1 MKPIAVKSVMP
12 VRAADEIRD
21 AILSGALVPGTRIK
35 QEELAARLGVS
46 REPVRQ
52 ALLLLQREGLVS
64 TDPGRTAAVTSPDR
78 RLIADVYEFRE
89 VIDGLVA
96 ATVAKL
102 SAPDLTR
109 FDEIVARGREAVR
122 LRHLRRLIELDI
134 AFHTGLYEAANNRVL
149 IDVMRDQWNHI
160 RRVVAMVLG
169 EASYRNRVWDEHAA
183 ILQAI
188 RSGKPARARA
198 AAAHHAR
205 AAKLMLLGSVA
216 PHDENP
222 RR

>member
-12 VRAADEIRD
+12 VRAAEEIRG
-21 AILSGALVPGTRIK
+21 AILSGALLPGTRIK

-64 TDPGRTAAVTSPDR
+64 TEPGRTATVARLDR
-78 RLIADVYEFRE
+78 RVIADVYEFRE
-89 VIDGLVA
+89 VVDGLVA
-96 ATVAKL
+96 AKVAKRPGL
-102 SAPDLTR
+102 GLANL
-109 FDEIVARGREAVR
+109 DEIVVRGREAVR
-122 LRHLRRLIELDI
+122 VRSVRRLIDLDI
-134 AFHTGLYEAANNRVL
+134 AFHVGLYEAANNRVL

-169 EASYRNRVWDEHAA
+169 EPSYRERVWDEHAA

-188 RSGKPARARA
+188 RSGKAQRARA

-216 PHDENP
+216 SHDGSLA
-222 RR
+222 R

>member
-1 MKPIAVKSVMP
+1 MKPISIKSVMP
-12 VRAADEIRD
+12 VRAAEEIRG
-21 AILSGALVPGTRIK
+21 AILSGALLPGTRIK

-64 TDPGRTAAVTSPDR
+64 TEPGRTATVAHLDR

-96 ATVAKL
+96 AKVAKRP
-102 SAPDLTR
+102 AFDLTNL
-109 FDEIVARGREAVR
+109 DEIVARGREAVGAKN
-122 LRHLRRLIELDI
+122 LRRLIDLDI
-134 AFHTGLYEAANNRVL
+134 AFHTGLYEAADNRVL

-160 RRVVAMVLG
+160 RRVVAMVLIDT
-169 EASYRNRVWDEHAA
+169 SYRERVWDEHAA
-183 ILQAI
+183 IVEAI

-198 AAAHHAR
+198 TAAHHAR

-216 PHDENP
+216 SHDASLP
-222 RR
+222 R

>member
-1 MKPIAVKSVMP
+1 MHDGANAMKPIALKSVMP
-12 VRAADEIRD
+12 VRAAEEIRG
-21 AILSGALVPGTRIK
+21 AILSGALLPGTRIK

-78 RLIADVYEFRE
+78 RFIADVYEFRE

-102 SAPDLTR
+102 AAPDLTR

-122 LRHLRRLIELDI
+122 IDRSWILDPDWRGSTGVLRRRSLRGKR
-134 AFHTGLYEAANNRVL
+134 TGDAARL
-149 IDVMRDQWNHI
+149 STHADRDRDRTFQ
-160 RRVVAMVLG
+160 
-169 EASYRNRVWDEHAA
+169 
-183 ILQAI
+183 
-188 RSGKPARARA
+188 ARAGDGQGLERSVLERA
-198 AAAHHAR
+198 PAGGN
-205 AAKLMLLGSVA
+205 LGR
-216 PHDENP
+216 P
-222 RR
+222 RRNG

>member
-1 MKPIAVKSVMP
+1 MKPLSIKSVMP
-12 VRAADEIRD
+12 VRAAEEIRG
-21 AILSGALVPGTRIK
+21 AILSGALLPGTRIK

-46 REPVRQ
+46 REPIRQ
-52 ALLLLQREGLVS
+52 ALLMLQREGLVS
-64 TDPGRTAAVTSPDR
+64 TEPGRTATVAHLDR

-96 ATVAKL
+96 AKLAKSPASEL
-102 SAPDLTR
+102 ASL
-109 FDEIVARGREAVR
+109 DEIVARGREAV
-122 LRHLRRLIELDI
+122 LAKNVRRLIDLDI
-134 AFHTGLYEAANNRVL
+134 AFHTGLYEAGDNRVL

-169 EASYRNRVWDEHAA
+169 EASYRERIWDEHAA
-183 ILQAI
+183 ILEAI